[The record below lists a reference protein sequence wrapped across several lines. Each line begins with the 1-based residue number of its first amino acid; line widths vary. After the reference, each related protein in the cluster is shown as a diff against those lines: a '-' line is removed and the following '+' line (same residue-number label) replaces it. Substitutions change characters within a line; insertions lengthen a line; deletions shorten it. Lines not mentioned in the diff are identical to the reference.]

1 MKVPTR
7 DQLRA
12 LAAAIIG
19 ILPLLPIVAK
29 ELGVDTIPWVA
40 ATLVTTA
47 AITRILANPQVNSWI
62 DQHIKRNK
70 PNETAN
76 IDSIEPRRD
85 PDL

>member
-7 DQLRA
+7 DQIRA
-12 LAAAIIG
+12 IVAAIIG

-29 ELGVDTIPWVA
+29 ELGIDTIPWVA

-47 AITRILANPQVNSWI
+47 AITRILANPQVNQWI

-70 PNETAN
+70 PNASSN
-76 IDSIEPRRD
+76 SDSVEPRRGS
-85 PDL
+85 DL